1 MKIEVLDTSTSKL
14 AMTNKNHGE
23 IRDSGLLGA
32 MIPMDVSVEIP

>member
-1 MKIEVLDTSTSKL
+1 MKIEVLNTSTSRL
-14 AMTNKNHGE
+14 ATTNKDRGD